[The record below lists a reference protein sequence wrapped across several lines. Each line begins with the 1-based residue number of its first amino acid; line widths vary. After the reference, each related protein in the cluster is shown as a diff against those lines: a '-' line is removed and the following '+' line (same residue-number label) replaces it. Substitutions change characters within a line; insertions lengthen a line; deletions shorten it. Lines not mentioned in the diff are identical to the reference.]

1 MERAAA
7 RAQNTEAQEDNDQKV
22 LSARSAGI
30 FPNILS
36 YFESALKQSDPELS
50 SQRRA
55 VSVLGLKKKERQ
67 MENTQAGDSKCPS
80 VMVKTL
86 KIK

>member
-55 VSVLGLKKKERQ
+55 VSVLGLKKKKDRWKILKQ
-67 MENTQAGDSKCPS
+67 VTQNVP
-80 VMVKTL
+80 V
-86 KIK
+86 